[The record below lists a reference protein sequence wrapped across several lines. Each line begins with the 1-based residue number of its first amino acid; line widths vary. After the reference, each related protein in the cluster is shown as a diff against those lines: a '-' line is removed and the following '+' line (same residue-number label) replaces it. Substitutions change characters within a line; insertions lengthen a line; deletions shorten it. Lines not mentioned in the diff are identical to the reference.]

1 MSWDRGLNID
11 GDTGLGYGTGYGY
24 GNGLVY
30 RLGYESGYAL

>member
-1 MSWDRGLNID
+1 MGWDGGLNID
-11 GDTGLGYGTGYGY
+11 GGTGIGYGY